1 MRRITSLFCLN
12 SSRRPAR
19 ALIAALSVTL
29 LASAAS
35 AWTVSSRELVDLE
48 FASDQSLRILVSAPG
63 AAAPGLYRWRTD
75 AAKPTLLCHISGPTT
90 FSFDRTQVIERI
102 SGDASMVRIYNPF
115 NCRKL
120 ATIRVDGRALDTDA
134 RGRHLAVAV
143 RLSDGKHELRLYSR
157 RGRLIART
165 SVGRNVEM
173 GFAPDGRSLVNF
185 DLSDRGAAIWRVP
198 SLAPV
203 APPVWLGDAENTFV
217 PGSSF
222 VKRYGDDTLSVL
234 RWPSGKVIHAVPASR
249 SVRLRELSASGR
261 YGALH
266 ERRDVGES
274 LDWMDFATRRRVAL
288 TTGSIDHATI
298 NAAGNAVAWS
308 LRDAD
313 DNNQVHIQRA
323 SIPGADGPPVVNN

>member
-1 MRRITSLFCLN
+1 M
-12 SSRRPAR
+12 
-19 ALIAALSVTL
+19 TL

-48 FASDQSLRILVSAPG
+48 YASDQSLRILVSAP
-63 AAAPGLYRWRTD
+63 AAVAPGLYRWPPD
-75 AAKPTLLCHISGPTT
+75 AAKPTLLCHISGPAT
-90 FSFDRTQVIERI
+90 FSFDRAQVIERI
-102 SGDASMVRIYNPF
+102 SGVASIVRIYNPL

-120 ATIRVDGRALDTDA
+120 ATIRVDARALDTDV
-134 RGRHLAVAV
+134 RGRHVAVAV
-143 RLSDGKHELRLYSR
+143 RLSDGKYELRLYSR

-185 DLSDRGAAIWRVP
+185 DLSDRGATIWRVP
-198 SLAPV
+198 SLASV
-203 APPVWLGDAENTFV
+203 APPAWLGDAENTFV
-217 PGSSF
+217 PGSTY
-222 VKRYGDDTLSVL
+222 VKRYGDDTLSVV
-234 RWPSGKVIHAVPASR
+234 RWPSGKVVHAVPASR
-249 SVRLRELSASGR
+249 AVRLRELSTSGR

-274 LDWMDFATRRRVAL
+274 LDWMDFATRRRVPL
-288 TTGSIDHATI
+288 TTGSIDHASI

-313 DNNQVHIQRA
+313 DSNQVHIQRA
-323 SIPGADGPPVVNN
+323 SIPGADGPLVVSD